1 MMTKKDQ
8 SDKPSA
14 TFNDWVSQWERTVDK
29 FSNQFMGTSEF
40 SQSINLMQNMQLEY
54 QRAFGEQMAKQL
66 ANFNMPSRDDIL
78 ELSEVMRDIDRRMAR
93 METAINKLE
102 KGQARGANKK
112 PTAPPRT
119 KRPPVKKA

>member
-1 MMTKKDQ
+1 MTKKDQ
-8 SDKPSA
+8 SEKPSA

-78 ELSEVMRDIDRRMAR
+78 ELSEVIRDIDRRMAR

-102 KGQARGANKK
+102 KGQERGANKK
-112 PTAPPRT
+112 PTSPPRT